1 MVLQQDRPKVSERSR
16 VIKGRRSLW
25 ARWDFW
31 SFLVAAVVMLSMLFV
46 VMNGGETDLVHEM
59 MPEYEVDTLA
69 VPAVAARTGGP
80 VITESR
86 YVGSSD
92 ANFDPDAPAWW
103 MPEFEVDT
111 LANPQV
117 ALLAGDPFAEV
128 HAYVG
133 SSDANFDPDAPAWWM
148 PEFEVDTLADP
159 EVAAFTGG
167 PVVEVVTYVGSS
179 DADFDPDVE

>member
-16 VIKGRRSLW
+16 VKGRRSLW

-31 SFLVAAVVMLSMLFV
+31 SFLVAAVVMLAMLFV
-46 VMNGGETDLVHEM
+46 VNGGETDLVHEM

-111 LANPQV
+111 LA
-117 ALLAGDPFAEV
+117 
-128 HAYVG
+128 
-133 SSDANFDPDAPAWWM
+133 
-148 PEFEVDTLADP
+148 DP